1 MEQKQTTE
9 LTNSPYKSTDSS
21 FTQRNDF
28 KTGQHSRN
36 DISQLILLSHCR
48 RHADQPARYQ
58 SARCRGFNGA
68 GLSMKIVL
76 PRFYQVPG
84 RKQVGLPC
92 AVFSRFRGH
101 LRGSHGW
108 KRRLAGASRQGNT
121 SVLRQCSRRLAVLK
135 GRQGCRTGEG
145 LGMEKDGKTCWMIGL
160 WLMYIVFEQMCV
172 CVCFFFVGCL

>member
-9 LTNSPYKSTDSS
+9 LTNSPYKSTDGS

-36 DISQLILLSHCR
+36 DLSQLILLSHCR
-48 RHADQPARYQ
+48 RHADRKARYQ

-68 GLSMKIVL
+68 GLGIKIVESPL

-84 RKQVGLPC
+84 GKQVGLPC

-101 LRGSHGW
+101 LRGPHGL
-108 KRRLAGASRQGNT
+108 KRRFAGHHTKATPQCCAS
-121 SVLRQCSRRLAVLK
+121 A
-135 GRQGCRTGEG
+135 
-145 LGMEKDGKTCWMIGL
+145 LGGPP
-160 WLMYIVFEQMCV
+160 F
-172 CVCFFFVGCL
+172 